1 MVDDVIGRDIMSLGI
16 QVLVI
21 GDPAQLPPVK
31 NAGRAG
37 YFMRNRPTALLTE
50 IQRHGGIILDL
61 AQDVRKNGVEV
72 LTDKRYEAIV
82 HRSLGASMALGYDQ
96 IIVGRNITRDRKN
109 ETIRNLF
116 ESEDDAWVAPEERI
130 IMLETNYKYNVL
142 NSQQFY
148 VDECEP
154 IVHEHQQV
162 RMRLTCECLPSG
174 ASLCPYCGWL
184 SRSEAMVWSDGFTG
198 CKEAENMD
206 PQPRWR
212 ALWATYGYAIT
223 AQGSEWDSVLVVDE
237 NHVFRKWSV
246 NWLYTAITRARKEL
260 TIIRTGTGPR
270 RQHAREEERHA

>member
-109 ETIRNLF
+109 ETI
-116 ESEDDAWVAPEERI
+116 
-130 IMLETNYKYNVL
+130 L
-142 NSQQFY
+142 NPKMTHGS
-148 VDECEP
+148 
-154 IVHEHQQV
+154 
-162 RMRLTCECLPSG
+162 LLKS
-174 ASLCPYCGWL
+174 AS
-184 SRSEAMVWSDGFTG
+184 
-198 CKEAENMD
+198 
-206 PQPRWR
+206 
-212 ALWATYGYAIT
+212 
-223 AQGSEWDSVLVVDE
+223 
-237 NHVFRKWSV
+237 
-246 NWLYTAITRARKEL
+246 
-260 TIIRTGTGPR
+260 
-270 RQHAREEERHA
+270 